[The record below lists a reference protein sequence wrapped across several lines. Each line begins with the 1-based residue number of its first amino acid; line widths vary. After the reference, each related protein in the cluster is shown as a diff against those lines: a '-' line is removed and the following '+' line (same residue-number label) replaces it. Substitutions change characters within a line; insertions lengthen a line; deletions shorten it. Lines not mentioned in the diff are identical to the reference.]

1 MSGDIQQ
8 LCKKIVGKTIVS
20 CEVDFD
26 GQVIY
31 FEFDDSSLVEISGE
45 DLDIYMEFQDLD
57 D

>member
-1 MSGDIQQ
+1 MSGDTQQ

-20 CEVDFD
+20 CEVDFND
-26 GQVIY
+26 QVIY
-31 FEFDDSSLVEISGE
+31 LEFDDGSLVEISGE

>member
-8 LCKKIVGKTIVS
+8 LCEKILGKTIIG

-26 GQVIY
+26 SQVIY
-31 FEFDDSSLVEISGE
+31 LEFDDGSLVEISGE